1 MSKQT
6 IELKHPLT
14 VSGAQV
20 SVLHLRRPKVRD
32 LERMERA
39 GDKDVAK
46 SITLIADLSEQDP
59 DTIRDLDAEDFVA
72 VSEAVGAMLGKKITP
87 AA

>member
-1 MSKQT
+1 MSKKA
-6 IELKHPLT
+6 IELQHPLM

-72 VSEAVGAMLGKKITP
+72 VSEAVGAMLGKKMTP